1 MKKIK
6 YMKRLVLYFTEHS
19 LFQNLCRLSLF
30 SVWFWLH
37 LVPTV
42 QSKVCSSQTV
52 LRIWI
57 QPDLYLFVGSGPY
70 EGFDQNVRIR
80 IPVQIQPK
88 YYWLFLTFLTLLYDQ
103 CCGSTVEPNPV
114 RSRFFVRSG
123 PQSRIRIR
131 TIILQIRKTVISN
144 NWI

>member
-1 MKKIK
+1 MTMKKIK

-88 YYWLFLTFLTLLYDQ
+88 ILLIIFNIFN
-103 CCGSTVEPNPV
+103 TTIWPV
-114 RSRFFVRSG
+114 LRIYCRTKSG
-123 PQSRIRIR
+123 QIQIFC
-131 TIILQIRKTVISN
+131 QIRSTKPDQDLDN
-144 NWI
+144 NPPDPQNCNLK